1 VYHKAHQSPDPLS
14 RGVRAHRHH
23 ADTKRGAQL
32 SEAVLGSCPLS
43 RALFSALPVA
53 IWGCP
58 CLCAPQRARVIGP
71 RHWAQ
76 SIRSVG
82 QVALCD
88 VGPLHDEGLQRVIE
102 AQPFLTR
109 LQLGPC
115 SSLTEVLVSA
125 IVLKLPHL
133 THLALSGCS
142 LLSDGALVCIAEGL
156 PSLKSLL
163 LTESAGFA
171 DAVRALFP
179 IPVLLLARLPN
190 LPSDF
195 PSPVLFC
202 LHFACSLPALVL
214 LYDIGSMRPRPLAP
228 FPPSP
233 LPLCASLPFC
243 ACRAI

>member
-1 VYHKAHQSPDPLS
+1 
-14 RGVRAHRHH
+14 
-23 ADTKRGAQL
+23 
-32 SEAVLGSCPLS
+32 
-43 RALFSALPVA
+43 
-53 IWGCP
+53 
-58 CLCAPQRARVIGP
+58 
-71 RHWAQ
+71 
-76 SIRSVG
+76 VG

-88 VGPLHDEGLQRVIE
+88 VGPLVDEGLQRVIE

-171 DAVRALFP
+171 DAVRAFFP
-179 IPVLLLARLPN
+179 IPALLLARLPN
-190 LPSDF
+190 LPSDS
-195 PSPVLFC
+195 PSPVLLG
-202 LHFACSLPALVL
+202 LHFACSLLALVL
-214 LYDIGSMRPRPLAP
+214 LYALCSMLSA
-228 FPPSP
+228 PSP
-233 LPLCASLPFC
+233 ACSFSSVSPCSLRFFALLCVL
-243 ACRAI
+243 RDVEDE